1 MRLCALSAGLL
12 SEDADSRGMVTGHL
26 WLSWDTN
33 GGARMVMGPQPD
45 RGAAAEQF
53 SFGAQMAGMYYD
65 LSVKAP
71 LQPETLYKDRMGRQ
85 GGPQACCMCDRWVIK
100 GEDACTHITMR
111 TMIGR

>member
-1 MRLCALSAGLL
+1 MRLCAFSAGLL
-12 SEDADSRGMVTGHL
+12 SKDADSRGMVTGYL

-65 LSVKAP
+65 LSMIASLPARDTVYGSHR
-71 LQPETLYKDRMGRQ
+71 ETGWSASVLH
-85 GGPQACCMCDRWVIK
+85 V
-100 GEDACTHITMR
+100 
-111 TMIGR
+111 